1 VKQSRSERAGRCTQ
15 YRVALVIKPDEAEAR
30 RFARHPRVVD
40 VAAVA
45 KQISEVSALCL
56 WRQVPNEDLTI
67 GKGCEIMAV
76 SQTSNS
82 SHIHFVCGRSPRCR
96 YPELMRCRSARARQS
111 KNTHCDTAGTAW
123 ERQKRRKRGATSC
136 ALARATR
143 APWCPFHG
151 RH

>member
-1 VKQSRSERAGRCTQ
+1 MSVSGGGEGGVKQSRSERAGRCTQ

-56 WRQVPNEDLTI
+56 GRQVPNEDLTI

-76 SQTSNS
+76 SQTSNRP
-82 SHIHFVCGRSPRCR
+82 HTHLVCGRSPRCR
-96 YPELMRCRSARARQS
+96 
-111 KNTHCDTAGTAW
+111 
-123 ERQKRRKRGATSC
+123 
-136 ALARATR
+136 
-143 APWCPFHG
+143 
-151 RH
+151 